1 MLTRVWVESSRPKGE
16 LEKLVTGAGFKLDE
30 REPEIVITYGGD
42 GSILHA
48 EAKYPGIPKL
58 PIRENIIRAK
68 CETYAIDQ
76 IPKML
81 AKLSEGRYKTYEQ
94 GKVEARLVG
103 HQPQAEGEA
112 NSKGNAG
119 RCRQRLIGLNE
130 VQIHTRLPTHAIRF
144 SFEMD
149 GKKVDEIIGDGL
161 IASTP
166 HGSTAYFRSAGGK
179 PFGKGIRIAFNN
191 VWPRRKPVE
200 LKGGVAVVKILRDNA
215 WLAADN
221 NSEIISLKPGDAVE
235 IRQCESRA
243 VFVRI

>member
-1 MLTRVWVESSRPKGE
+1 MITRIWVESSRPKEE
-16 LEKLVTGAGFKLDE
+16 LEKLVTGAGFRLDE
-30 REPEIVITYGGD
+30 KDPEMVITYGGD

-58 PIRENIIRAK
+58 PIRESSIRAK
-68 CETYAIDQ
+68 CETYAVDQ

-81 AKLSEGRYKTYEQ
+81 ARLSEGKYKTYEQ
-94 GKVEARLVG
+94 GKVEAV
-103 HQPQAEGEA
+103 A
-112 NSKGNAG
+112 KG
-119 RCRQRLIGLNE
+119 QTLLGLNE
-130 VQIHTRLPTHAIRF
+130 VQIHTKVPTQAVRF

-161 IASTP
+161 IAATP
-166 HGSTAYFRSAGGK
+166 HGSTAYYRSIGGK

-221 NSEIISLKPGDAVE
+221 NPEMISLKPGDAVE
-235 IRQCESRA
+235 IRQCESKA
-243 VFVRI
+243 IFVKI